1 MLEFKTRYTS
11 VIIDELST
19 VTRIGKYPID
29 YKAVTR
35 LDGRIA
41 TAKENYVSFIFEKY
55 GILIAC
61 KNSKRVC
68 RLIEETFLNPIKY
81 KHNKTIIKAESIN
94 IYKV

>member
-35 LDGRIA
+35 LDGRRV

-55 GILIAC
+55 EILIAC
-61 KNSKRVC
+61 NNSKKVC
-68 RLIEETFLNPIKY
+68 ELIEETFLNPIKY
-81 KHNKTIIKAESIN
+81 KHNKTTIKAESIN
-94 IYKV
+94 IYKI